1 MPSKLKRR
9 LTWGAIGALIAFA
22 LALVGL
28 NLIPQSPRLAHD
40 LHDVSAV
47 ESEQFRTELSNLLGP
62 AIVDGNSVQ
71 AFNNGDEIFPA
82 MLEAIRGARKSI
94 NFETYIYWSGEVSR
108 RFVEALGE
116 RARAGIPVQVLVD
129 WVGASRMEDNVVE
142 ELRAAG
148 VRFEKFHPITWYTL
162 DRINNRTHR
171 KLLVVDG
178 RVGFTGGVGIADA
191 WDGNA
196 DRPDLWRDMQF
207 RVEGPAV
214 LQFQAAFEDNW
225 ITATGQ
231 VSLGP
236 DYYPPPLQAGDSAAQ
251 LFSSS
256 PDGGS
261 ENMQLMY
268 LMAIGGARRS
278 IDLAAAYF
286 LPDELTLRALQAALA
301 RGVKVRI
308 VVPGPHGDSPWVAT
322 ASQAKWGAVL
332 QHGARLFR
340 FQPSM
345 FHTKMMVVDDYLTI
359 VGSANFDNR
368 SFRLNDESNLNIYD
382 HAFGAQMRKVV
393 DADIARSHEVTL
405 EEWRER
411 GWLRRATEWLAALP
425 GSQF

>member
-1 MPSKLKRR
+1 M
-9 LTWGAIGALIAFA
+9 TWGAIGALIAFA
-22 LALVGL
+22 LVLVGL
-28 NLIPQSPRLAHD
+28 NLIPQSPQLAHD
-40 LHDVSAV
+40 LHNVSPV
-47 ESEQFRTELSNLLGP
+47 ESGQFRTELSNLLGP
-62 AIVDGNSVQ
+62 PVVDGNAVQ

-116 RARAGIPVQVLVD
+116 RARAGIPVHVLVD
-129 WVGASRMEDNVVE
+129 WVGASRMDEGVVE

-148 VRFEKFHPITWYTL
+148 VRFEKFHPLTWYTL

-171 KLLVVDG
+171 KLLIVDG
-178 RVGFTGGVGIADA
+178 RVGFTGGVGIADE

-196 DRPDLWRDMQF
+196 DRPDRWRDMQF
-207 RVEGPAV
+207 RVEGPVAA
-214 LQFQAAFEDNW
+214 QFQAAFEDNW
-225 ITATGQ
+225 ITSTGE

-236 DYYPPPLQAGDSAAQ
+236 DYYPPPEQAGGSAAQ

-268 LMAIGGARRS
+268 LMAINGARRS
-278 IDLAAAYF
+278 IDLEAAYF
-286 LPDELTLRALQAALA
+286 LPDELTLRALQAALT

-322 ASQAKWGAVL
+322 ASQAQWGAVL

-345 FHTKMMVVDDYLTI
+345 FHTKMMIVDDYLTI

-368 SFRLNDESNLNIYD
+368 SFRLNDESNLNVYD
-382 HAFGAQMRKVV
+382 HEFGARMRKVV
-393 DADIARSHEVTL
+393 DADIARSREVTL
-405 EEWRER
+405 EEWRRR
-411 GWLRRATEWLAALP
+411 GWFRRATEWLAALP